1 MTDNKISQKFLNGL
15 KQHQMDYLDIKDWIY
30 CGGNQDSYYEY
41 FKLCYPDAIAPTE
54 DNCIC
59 GNGISICCYIRENVD
74 APVEDILIVGSCCI
88 KKFLP
93 NGFTRFCTNC
103 NAEHKRYKHNICFD
117 CEKAKKA
124 EAEKLAPYVYF
135 DFPFSMKDEIKTYG
149 AIWDSEY
156 KLWRANRKYKP
167 NLIEKYS
174 RYIIADVPT
183 FIIDRENKRLEK
195 IRLESLP
202 KEYKEFSFGEKQ
214 KAIDEGYK
222 WDNTAKK
229 WSRPIVEN

>member
-1 MTDNKISQKFLNGL
+1 MSEKISQKFLNGL
-15 KQHQMDYLDIKDWIY
+15 KQHQMDFLDIKDWIY

-41 FKLCYPDAIAPTE
+41 FKLCYPDTIAPTAE
-54 DNCIC
+54 NCVC
-59 GNGISICCYIRENVD
+59 GNGISICCYIRENVN

-93 NGFTRFCTNC
+93 NGFTRFCTDC

-135 DFPFSMKDEIKTYG
+135 DFPYSMKSEVKTYG
-149 AIWDSEY
+149 AIWDMEY

-167 NLIEKYS
+167 HLIAKYS

-202 KEYKEFSFGEKQ
+202 KEYKVFSFADKQ

-222 WDNTAKK
+222 WDNATKQWGRIIA
-229 WSRPIVEN
+229 EN